1 MKQEYKDFLQH
12 LFHDKD
18 HVYEIKISEP
28 DYYSGR
34 FKILRETDNTIDL
47 ELSDNFLKKPIHD
60 LLLNLMEWDL
70 IITGLAI
77 STNPKDY
84 DDEYLWMQITEPPMA
99 DAE

>member
-1 MKQEYKDFLQH
+1 MKQEYRDFLQQ
-12 LFHDKD
+12 LFHRQD
-18 HVYEIKISEP
+18 HEQYEP